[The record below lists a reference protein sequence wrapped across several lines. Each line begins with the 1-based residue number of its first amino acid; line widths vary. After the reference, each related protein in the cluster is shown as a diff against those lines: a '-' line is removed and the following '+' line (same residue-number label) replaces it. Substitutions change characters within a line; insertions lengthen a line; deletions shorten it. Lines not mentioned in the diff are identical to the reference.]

1 MTTLRHTVRTLRRS
15 WRLAHPGPQGA
26 GPAPDGAPDPHSAA
40 GMATAEYAIGT
51 LAAAAFAGL
60 LLAII
65 RSGSLSGVL
74 QGLLESALS
83 AG

>member
-26 GPAPDGAPDPHSAA
+26 GPAPDGAPDPHAEA
-40 GMATAEYAIGT
+40 GMAT
-51 LAAAAFAGL
+51 AGL